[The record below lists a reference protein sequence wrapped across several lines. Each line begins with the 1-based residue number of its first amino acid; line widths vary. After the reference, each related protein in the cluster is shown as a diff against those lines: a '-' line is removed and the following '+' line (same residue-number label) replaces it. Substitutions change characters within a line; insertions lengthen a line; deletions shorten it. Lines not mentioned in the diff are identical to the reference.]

1 MLPPAFHGM
10 PTPAGVQR
18 FRFVGDEMQ
27 NRVMALPRRLDD
39 GHLKTV
45 GDALAAVIGM
55 HEDAG
60 QPWGEILALMIVAGP
75 QAGEP
80 MRMPPFPGGHPPKPG
95 FCHGGEL
102 FCATSASDNPV
113 ETINKLTA
121 VIPAGSAKHYE
132 VRVAVVAVPDAPPA
146 P

>member
-60 QPWGEILALMIVAGP
+60 QPWGEILALMIVSHYRIIGLDT
-75 QAGEP
+75 
-80 MRMPPFPGGHPPKPG
+80 PGDSSNWRGNA
-95 FCHGGEL
+95 E
-102 FCATSASDNPV
+102 
-113 ETINKLTA
+113 I
-121 VIPAGSAKHYE
+121 Y
-132 VRVAVVAVPDAPPA
+132 R
-146 P
+146 

>member
-1 MLPPAFHGM
+1 MLPPALQRL

-39 GHLKTV
+39 RHLQTV

-60 QPWGEILALMIVAGP
+60 QPRGEILALMIVAGP
-75 QAGEP
+75 QAGHAH
-80 MRMPPFPGGHPPKPG
+80 R
-95 FCHGGEL
+95 
-102 FCATSASDNPV
+102 A
-113 ETINKLTA
+113 IA
-121 VIPAGSAKHYE
+121 VDHHQRQ
-132 VRVAVVAVPDAPPA
+132 VVVARPA
-146 P
+146 ALGETQLGALQRATAL